1 VPRAQVPWSV
11 DLIPRTLHQRST
23 AQSGS
28 MDKTREEGCGVIL
41 GTDGTRVPAP
51 VGRVGWVWRSL
62 SSREISVTILPDSRD
77 FESASDLSQRLGL
90 HFSNL
95 ALLTRALTH
104 RSYVNEN
111 PNSQEDN
118 ERLEFL
124 GDAVLDF
131 IVGAWVYNRF
141 PEMREGELTKIRSAI
156 VRNDQLATFARHL
169 NLGAALRLGRGE
181 FASGGRQRDGL
192 LGSLFEAVVGALYL
206 DGDLKAVQE
215 FVYPLLEASQEFVLD
230 DIHDPKS
237 RLQEWAQAEKMGT
250 PQYVTLNSSGPDHA
264 KTFEV
269 EVRIKGLA
277 YGRGHG
283 SSKQVAARIAAQTA
297 LESLGLSY
305 K

>member
-1 VPRAQVPWSV
+1 
-11 DLIPRTLHQRST
+11 
-23 AQSGS
+23 
-28 MDKTREEGCGVIL
+28 
-41 GTDGTRVPAP
+41 
-51 VGRVGWVWRSL
+51 
-62 SSREISVTILPDSRD
+62 VTILPDSRN
-77 FESASDLSQRLGL
+77 FESAADLSRRLGL
-90 HFSNL
+90 PFSNL

-111 PNSQEDN
+111 PDSLEDN

-131 IVGAWVYNRF
+131 VVGAWVYNRF
-141 PEMREGELTKIRSAI
+141 PEMREGELTKLRSAI
-156 VRNDQLATFARHL
+156 VRNDQLAVFARHL

-181 FASGGRQRDGL
+181 YASGGGQRDVL
-192 LGSLFEAVVGALYL
+192 LGSLFEALIGALYL
-206 DGDLKAVQE
+206 DAGLKAVE
-215 FVYPLLEASQEFVLD
+215 AFVDPLLEASQEFVLD

-237 RLQEWAQAEKMGT
+237 HLQEWAQAEKMGT
-250 PQYVTLNSSGPDHA
+250 PQYITISSTGPDHA

-269 EVRIKGLA
+269 EVRIKGLT